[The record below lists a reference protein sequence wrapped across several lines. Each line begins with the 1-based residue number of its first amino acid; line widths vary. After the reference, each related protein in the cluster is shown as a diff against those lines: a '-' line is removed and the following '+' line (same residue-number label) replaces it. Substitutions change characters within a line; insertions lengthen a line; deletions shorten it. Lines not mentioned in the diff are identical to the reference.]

1 MSEATEKAIVPP
13 ANLKPKKYMV
23 FHLAGLRYAAPLAS
37 IREVLALSTLTPVP
51 GMPVYFKGLI
61 NLRGKI
67 ISTLDLKLRLG
78 IKDEKNAVKARR
90 PTVIVTQVG
99 DEPIG
104 LIVDDVY
111 EVVAFFENQ
120 IERKIENLEESIR
133 QGVVGAA
140 RMDHKELTLILDLAQ
155 LGHAVGIRAA

>member
-1 MSEATEKAIVPP
+1 MSDLSEKADAPVV
-13 ANLKPKKYMV
+13 NSKPKKYMV
-23 FHLAGLRYAAPLAS
+23 FYLAGRRYAAPLAS

-51 GMPVYFKGLI
+51 GMPVQFRGLI

-78 IKDEKNAVKARR
+78 IRTEQNAPVTKR

-99 DEPIG
+99 EEPLG
-104 LIVDDVY
+104 LIVDDVS

-120 IERKIENLEESIR
+120 IERKIEDLEVSVR

-140 RMDHKELTLILDLAQ
+140 RMEHKELTLILDLSRLGQ
-155 LGHAVGIRAA
+155 LASTPAA